1 MLHEFLISCLVCV
14 SLIGA
19 VPTASADDMAD
30 QARAGQDFAQGLLGT
45 SPTPGFQPN
54 GERDQ
59 GTVQIGDTDVP
70 VNQLV
75 PGGDQGEQQRLQDM
89 EGDRERLERA
99 AQSRLVE
106 QAQDPSDA
114 AQALRETSMVAK
126 PSPEEFMAT
135 EGFLAQQS
143 VQALTA
149 PMSVAP
155 EFPACT
161 TDTTISGSTATYT
174 IFSERTCEIVHR
186 PTSCSRSMT
195 LIDLSEQDKVL
206 FDASPTV
213 SGQEQF
219 LVNVSDD
226 FPEGTAIIAIEPS
239 IEWDG
244 DVAAVRW
251 ADPPSPANGWA
262 GTLVVD
268 PDTEL
273 CPSSCN
279 VQIRVTASVRA
290 VQQQLSSDPE
300 GCLLDS
306 DEFCQAAWTCRD
318 AIPRNVGG
326 APLIGVE
333 AAGLQ
338 PLYPSNAISLPPNA
352 LDPICYEATAD
363 YRCQVNTGE
372 FCVDTPAGQRCTTN
386 TDENVLA
393 DTCAPMLLQHP
404 TCAFVRTAC
413 TENGVGHNDF
423 CYVESQVY
431 RCSTEVTGP
440 SVAIHTTNQCAG
452 QIRCAGDDCLDRR
465 FDENGFSTIADGMAG
480 MMVAQSYAADWQPMD
495 QQRSSPTE
503 PKLFPGKPY
512 ECRKALGGS
521 ISCCDETQTDAEEQ
535 WFAKYQRHTRRAN
548 AKDSLSRYADEGDHG
563 SWKTLAESNQWS
575 SAQLD
580 RPLTSG
586 PETITAGNNDDLDPD
601 QGSVVGSTTL
611 LQPMNDEFKQE
622 SRYDNMS
629 DVGWACTAHEFD
641 LANQREIGNCIAIGS
656 YCHRSVLGACIDK
669 RDVFCCFNS
678 PATKAIRE
686 AIAGPDGIANGAF
699 GTARDPHC
707 EGVLAEQA
715 RVQQLDVTDLKGR
728 LAAAGVIPEADQ
740 LLARSSA
747 ESLTGSG
754 SQLSDGT
761 RQTVQDRSNLRLAQ
775 INGVGVRNA
784 LFAEAAAAKPVLGA
798 EETRGQVSFSPA
810 YAVAAPGRPLLL
822 GIQRQG
828 TKGAASVRVVG
839 TAWDAR
845 ALIDTE
851 LTWADGVDGVQTIRI
866 DVPTTASGR
875 IELRLIPQA
884 GIDAYPNDR
893 AIVEVAR

>member
-14 SLIGA
+14 SLMGA
-19 VPTASADDMAD
+19 MPAVSSDEMTD

-45 SPTPGFQPN
+45 PPTLGFTPD

-59 GTVQIGDTDVP
+59 GTVQIGDTQIP

-75 PGGDQGEQQRLQDM
+75 PGGDHAEQQRLQDM
-89 EGDRERLERA
+89 EGDSDQLERA

-106 QAQDPSDA
+106 QEQDPSDA
-114 AQALRETSMVAK
+114 AQALRESSTLAK
-126 PSPEEFMAT
+126 PSPSEFMQA

-155 EFPACT
+155 EFPACAST
-161 TDTTISGSTATYT
+161 TTVTGSTASYTTY
-174 IFSERTCEIVHR
+174 SDRTCEIVHR
-186 PTSCSRSMT
+186 PTTCTRTMA
-195 LIDLSEQDKVL
+195 LVDLSEQDKVL
-206 FDASPTV
+206 FDAHPAV
-213 SGQEQF
+213 SGPENF
-219 LVNVSDD
+219 LVRVSDS
-226 FPEGTAIIAIEPS
+226 FPDGTSIIALQSS

-251 ADPPSPANGWA
+251 SDPPTLENGWE

-268 PDTEL
+268 PDAEL
-273 CPSSCN
+273 CTTSCS
-279 VQIRVTASVRA
+279 VQIRVLASVRA
-290 VQQQLSSDPE
+290 VQQQFSSQPD

-318 AIPRNVGG
+318 DAPRTAGG
-326 APLIGVE
+326 LPILGVD

-338 PLYPSNAISLPPNA
+338 PLYPSNPISAPPSS
-352 LDPICYEATAD
+352 LDPVCYQATAD
-363 YRCQVNTGE
+363 YRCRINTGE
-372 FCVDTPAGQRCTTN
+372 FCVDTPTGQHCTTN
-386 TDENVLA
+386 TDENVLV
-393 DTCAPMLLQHP
+393 DTCAPMLLQQP
-404 TCAFVRTAC
+404 TCAFLRSAC
-413 TENGVGHNDF
+413 TESGVGHNEF

-431 RCSTEVTGP
+431 RCPTEVTGP
-440 SVAIHTTNQCAG
+440 SVAVHTTNQCAG

-465 FDENGFSTIADGMAG
+465 FDEDGFSTVADGMAG
-480 MMVAQSYAADWQPMD
+480 MMVAQSYAADWQPLQD
-495 QQRSSPTE
+495 QRSTPPE
-503 PKLFPGKPY
+503 PRLFPGKAY

-521 ISCCDETQTDAEEQ
+521 ISCCDETETDAEQ
-535 WFAKYQRHTRRAN
+535 KWFSKYQRHTRRAN
-548 AKDSLSRYADEGDHG
+548 ATESLSRYSNEGAHG

-575 SAQLD
+575 SEQLD

-611 LQPMNDEFKQE
+611 LQPMNEEFKEE
-622 SRYDNMS
+622 SRYDNMG

-641 LANQREIGNCIAIGS
+641 LANQREIGNCIAVGS

-686 AIAGPDGIANGAF
+686 AIAGPNGVALGAF

-715 RVQQLDVTDLKGR
+715 RVQQLDITDLKGR
-728 LAAAGVIPEADQ
+728 LAAAGVIPEADEV
-740 LLARSSA
+740 LARSSA
-747 ESLTGSG
+747 ERLTGSG
-754 SQLSDGT
+754 SQLSDGA
-761 RQTVQDRSNLRLAQ
+761 RQTVQERTNMRLAQ
-775 INGVGVRNA
+775 IRGSGVRDA
-784 LFAEAAAAKPVLGA
+784 LYAEAAAAKPALEAV
-798 EETRGQVSFSPA
+798 ETRGQVSF
-810 YAVAAPGRPLLL
+810 APSYTMATPGKPVLL

-828 TKGAASVRVVG
+828 TKGAASARVAG
-839 TAWDAR
+839 TLWDGSST
-845 ALIDTE
+845 INTE
-851 LTWADGVDGVQTIRI
+851 LHWSDGSDGLQTIRI
-866 DVPTTASGR
+866 DVPKTASGR
-875 IELRLIPQA
+875 IELQLVPDA
-884 GIDAYPNDR
+884 GINAYPNDR
-893 AIVEVAR
+893 AVIEVVR